1 MKCKDKSIAKFDEFL
16 LKKAGGNI
24 KDDKSFTMSTNRIV
38 GRHSDFNQMN
48 LEKQRSLMTLQNL
61 GAMRKGGNMPL
72 PSSVGTSGIDMK
84 SVKNL

>member
-16 LKKAGGNI
+16 LKKAVSNNR
-24 KDDKSFTMSTNRIV
+24 DDKSFTMSTNRIV

-61 GAMRKGGNMPL
+61 GGMRKGGNSIL
-72 PSSVGTSGIDMK
+72 PSSTGTSGIDMK
-84 SVKNL
+84 AVKNL